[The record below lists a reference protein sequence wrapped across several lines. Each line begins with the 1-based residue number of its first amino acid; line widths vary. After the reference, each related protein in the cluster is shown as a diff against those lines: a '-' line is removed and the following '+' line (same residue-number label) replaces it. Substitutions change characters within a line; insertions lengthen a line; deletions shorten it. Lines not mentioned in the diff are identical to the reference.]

1 MTTITT
7 TFSNQAIKLPKQL
20 ALLWQGKE
28 VLIRAS
34 EDTIM
39 IKKLEESPSLPEL
52 RSKMKK
58 VGKFISKKDLEEAI
72 KWARKK

>member
-39 IKKLEESPSLPEL
+39 IKKLKTTKLAEIEDRLKEIG
-52 RSKMKK
+52 KK
-58 VGKFISKKDLEEAI
+58 ITKKDIEKAI
-72 KWARKK
+72 KLARKK

>member
-39 IKKLEESPSLPEL
+39 IKKLKTTKLAEIEDRLKEIG
-52 RSKMKK
+52 KK
-58 VGKFISKKDLEEAI
+58 ITKKDIEKAI
-72 KWARKK
+72 KLTRKK

>member
-20 ALLWQGKE
+20 ALLQQGKE

-39 IKKLEESPSLPEL
+39 IKKLKTTKLAEIEDRLKEIG
-52 RSKMKK
+52 KK
-58 VGKFISKKDLEEAI
+58 ITKKDIEKAI
-72 KWARKK
+72 KLARKK

>member
-39 IKKLEESPSLPEL
+39 IKKLKTTKLAEIEDRLKEIG
-52 RSKMKK
+52 KK
-58 VGKFISKKDLEEAI
+58 ITKKDIKKAI
-72 KWARKK
+72 KLARKK